1 VRSSARSRGKEEPVA
16 LAVQVLPIVD
26 VAGWRRFAEEISM
39 GERSEA
45 HAEMLRRF
53 GVTRESAFR
62 QPMPDGEVM
71 ILVWE
76 GVEQE
81 EAAAALSEMVQNPQS
96 EHERY
101 IVSHV
106 VPNLH
111 GVDPTAGPLPAVE
124 KVSVVEA

>member
-1 VRSSARSRGKEEPVA
+1 MA
-16 LAVQVLPIVD
+16 LAVQVLPITD
-26 VAGWRRFAEEISM
+26 VAGWRQFAEEIST
-39 GERSEA
+39 GERSNA

-53 GVTRESAFR
+53 GVTRESALR
-62 QPMPDGEVM
+62 QPTPAGEVM

-106 VPNLH
+106 IPNFH
-111 GVDPTAGPLPAVE
+111 GVDPTAGPLPPAE
-124 KVSVVEA
+124 KVSVVET